1 MVEDIFI
8 IDLIGVIKGEDL
20 IIGQEDNILNMINLV
35 FLLYWII
42 NTIYSNMFY

>member
-20 IIGQEDNILNMINLV
+20 IIDQEDNFLNKNV
-35 FLLYWII
+35 YII
-42 NTIYSNMFY
+42 